1 MKTTENKVNN
11 EATVT
16 VNKSKKA
23 TPKRVATVRNTKED
37 ITPKAKRELDTKNLK
52 DTVKTAVISQ
62 REVKWKYP
70 EDINGPIDRKKW
82 RGQQRDKLTK
92 LTAAVTLAGD
102 DKTKKT
108 AERTLT
114 QFRKEVLLVP

>member
-16 VNKSKKA
+16 VNKTKKA
-23 TPKRVATVRNTKED
+23 PTKRVATTRNTKED
-37 ITPKAKRELDTKNLK
+37 INPKAKRELDTKNLK

-70 EDINGPIDRKKW
+70 EDINDPLDRKKW
-82 RGQQRDKLTK
+82 RGQQRSQLTK

-102 DKTKKT
+102 DKSKKS
-108 AERTLT
+108 AERELT
-114 QFRKEVLLVP
+114 KFRKEVLLVP

>member
-1 MKTTENKVNN
+1 MKTAENKVNN

-23 TPKRVATVRNTKED
+23 TTKRVATTRNTKQD
-37 ITPKAKRELDTKNLK
+37 ITPKAKRELDTKNIK
-52 DTVKTAVISQ
+52 DTVKTAVVSQ

-70 EDINGPIDRKKW
+70 EDIVGQIDRKKW

-92 LTAAVTLAGD
+92 LSAAVTTAAD
-102 DKTKKT
+102 DKSKAL
-108 AERTLT
+108 AERTLK